1 MAVGTF
7 KQSRFQLP
15 LPRLSVMDRYLFVEL
30 FLPFIFGMG
39 MFTSLALSIGTLF
52 DLVRRVTES
61 GLPMDI
67 AVKILFLK
75 MPEFVVLAF
84 PMSMLLASLMAY
96 SRLSS
101 DSELIA
107 LRSIGVSIYRLVVP
121 ALLFGIVVTGIAFV
135 FNDRITPAASYEA
148 LATLDRAIHQDRPPA
163 KSKILFIRNTAWCDN
178 RTATRKIF

>member
-84 PMSMLLASLMAY
+84 PMSMLLASL
-96 SRLSS
+96 
-101 DSELIA
+101 
-107 LRSIGVSIYRLVVP
+107 
-121 ALLFGIVVTGIAFV
+121 
-135 FNDRITPAASYEA
+135 
-148 LATLDRAIHQDRPPA
+148 RA
-163 KSKILFIRNTAWCDN
+163 
-178 RTATRKIF
+178 